1 MFKKLLFQAHWL
13 FGITAGLVLA
23 VVGVTGATLSFEPQ
37 ILRALN
43 PGVVMVAP
51 SRAEPLTPAELL
63 ARVRAEHPG
72 RRVTSLTVS
81 ADPGN
86 AARVVLAAPRA
97 SDAKPGGAKPGPGGK
112 HSETLYLHPTTGAT
126 LGPARGEAF
135 LHFMEDVHR
144 RLAADDAGRRVVG
157 ASVLILLVL
166 ALSGLYLRWPRR
178 PQDWRAWFLLHP
190 ARRGRSFLWDL
201 HSVIGTWVL
210 PFYLLAALTGLFWS
224 YEWYRNGLYA
234 LSGVPKP
241 PPAGEARAAGPGG
254 AKASGGAGNPDGPG
268 RVVGG
273 RPEAGGRGGAA
284 RGEGQPDPAVDLAG
298 VWSAF
303 QHAVPVYQSAT
314 LRLPDRP
321 GKPVQI
327 QYLDPDPAPYRPFN
341 KLSLDPVDFS
351 VQSHERYADKPLNAR
366 LMASILALHSGGY
379 FGLIGLTLMMFASL
393 LMPLFAITGWLLYLD
408 RRGKQGA
415 ARAARAAVTGGGTN
429 PGGTLAGGKPVP
441 GAPGGGLAAP
451 GGSPAAPGGEWLVGF
466 ASQAGFAERLAWQTA
481 GALRAAGVPVSV
493 RPLAGLHPDGLR
505 NYRNALFVVSTFGD
519 GQPPDAARGF
529 ARRLLAEAGP
539 SKEAPLRSLR
549 FGLLALGDREYG
561 TFCGFGRAL
570 DAGLRRHGARPLFDP
585 VEVNRD
591 DPGSLRD
598 WRARLAGLGLAAD
611 DAAGDPDTGRAWAAP
626 AFQPWRLAAR
636 RLLNPGSL
644 GGPTYH
650 VELEPPV
657 PAGEGP
663 AAWASGDVV
672 EIRPRHPAARVAAFL
687 ATHGLDG
694 AARVRSADRAPGAQP
709 ESVTVGPV
717 RTNARTNDGGRGC
730 AGAEP
735 AGVWQPLA
743 DALSGLELPPLQPT
757 PGPGES
763 PGKSPG
769 EWSGTSPS
777 GVPASDALP
786 GDASPQ
792 AWVDALRPLKARDYS
807 IASLPAD
814 GWIHLLI
821 RQERHA
827 TPGRADELG
836 VASGWLTQHAPL
848 GAEVELRIRPNRSFH
863 LTPGAAPAV
872 FVGNGTGLAGLR
884 AHLKARAAAGHG
896 HNWLVFG
903 ERQAAHD
910 YYYREEI
917 EAWRSQGLIERLD
930 LAFSREPATTGE
942 YVQHRLLAAAG
953 EVRAWVAA
961 GATIYICGSLA
972 GMAGGVEAALE
983 EILGAGAVERLS
995 AEGRYR
1001 RDVY

>member
-1 MFKKLLFQAHWL
+1 MFKKLWFQVHWL

-37 ILRALN
+37 ILRTLN
-43 PGVVMVAP
+43 PGVVTVPPGPDKPLAP
-51 SRAEPLTPAELL
+51 VELL
-63 ARVRAEHPG
+63 ARVRADHPG
-72 RRVTSLTVS
+72 RRVNSLTVS
-81 ADPGN
+81 ADPGD
-86 AARVVLAAPRA
+86 AARVVLAAPRVPGT
-97 SDAKPGGAKPGPGGK
+97 KPGDAKPGPGDKRG
-112 HSETLYLHPTTGAT
+112 ETFYLHPATGAT
-126 LGPARGEAF
+126 LGQARGEAF

-144 RLAADDAGRRVVG
+144 RLAADDAGKRVVG
-157 ASVLILLVL
+157 ASVLTLLVL

-210 PFYLLAALTGLFWS
+210 PFYLMAALTGLFWS
-224 YEWYRNGLYA
+224 YEWYRDGLYA

-241 PPAGEARAAGPGG
+241 PPAGEVRAAGPGG
-254 AKASGGAGNPDGPG
+254 KPGAGAGNPDQP
-268 RVVGG
+268 R
-273 RPEAGGRGGAA
+273 RAA
-284 RGEGQPDPAVDLAG
+284 RGEGRPDPAVDLAG

-303 QHAVPVYQSAT
+303 RREVPVYQSAT
-314 LRLPDRP
+314 LRLPDQP

-341 KLSLDPVDFS
+341 KLSLDPADFS

-379 FGLIGLTLMMFASL
+379 FGLVGLTLMMIASL

-408 RRGKQGA
+408 RRGKQRA
-415 ARAARAAVTGGGTN
+415 ARAARAAV
-429 PGGTLAGGKPVP
+429 AGGKPGP
-441 GAPGGGLAAP
+441 GTPGGGLAAP
-451 GGSPAAPGGEWLVGF
+451 GGSPAAGGEWLVGF

-505 NYRNALFVVSTFGD
+505 DYRNALFVVSTFGD

-539 SKEAPLRSLR
+539 SKEAPLRGLR

-585 VEVNRD
+585 VEVDRD

-598 WRARLAGLGLAAD
+598 WRARLAGLGLAVD
-611 DAAGDPDTGRAWAAP
+611 DAAGDTDTDRAWAAP

-636 RLLNPGSL
+636 RLLNPGSI

-650 VELEPPV
+650 VELEPPA

-663 AAWASGDVV
+663 AVWTSGDVV

-687 ATHGLDG
+687 AAHGLDG
-694 AARVRSADRAPGAQP
+694 AARVRAANLAPGAQH
-709 ESVTVGPV
+709 ESATAGPA
-717 RTNARTNDGGRGC
+717 RANAQTNARANDGGRGC

-735 AGVWQPLA
+735 AGVWRPLA
-743 DALSGLELPPLQPT
+743 DALRGLELPPLRPAV
-757 PGPGES
+757 PEESSNKSPGES
-763 PGKSPG
+763 PSKSSG
-769 EWSGTSPS
+769 ESSGASPIGIS
-777 GVPASDALP
+777 TSDALLS
-786 GDASPQ
+786 DASPQ
-792 AWVDALRPLKARDYS
+792 AWVDALRPLKTRDYS

-814 GWIHLLI
+814 GRIHLLI

-827 TPGRADELG
+827 TPGGADELCVELG

-884 AHLKARAAAGHG
+884 AHLKARVAAGHG
-896 HNWLVFG
+896 RNWLVFG

-917 EAWRSQGLIERLD
+917 EAWRAQGLIERLD

-953 EVRAWVAA
+953 EVRAWIAA
-961 GATIYICGSLA
+961 GATIYVCGSLA
-972 GMAGGVEAALE
+972 GMASGVEAALE
-983 EILGAGAVERLS
+983 EILGAGAVEHLS
-995 AEGRYR
+995 AEGHYR